1 VVVVV
6 VGLLVVDLVLEFPL
20 LPPHPATA
28 KLLARTAAA
37 ASMAASGVL
46 LIGRAPV
53 VIGVRRCGRPPYQAF
68 PRERPR
74 KRAGRLGAGCATLYA
89 PIMSVETAATPRA
102 AQAGAAES
110 GRGSGSAWL
119 LIVCCVAQFMVI
131 LDLSIVNVALPSI
144 QSALGFSA
152 PELQWIVDA
161 YSITFAGFLMFG
173 GRAADH
179 FGQRRM
185 FVLALA
191 LFALASLAGGLAPDR
206 GTLVAARAAQGL
218 GGALMAA
225 CSLAIITS
233 SFAPGPEL
241 HRAIGAWAS
250 MNGLGGAAGMLFG
263 GIITQELS
271 WRWVLLI
278 NPPIGIAAALVAYAV
293 VSERRRGSGSD
304 PPRSFDLAGALTL
317 TIGQIVLVFGIVEAG
332 LAGLD
337 TFDALA
343 PIIGGLVVLAVFGV
357 IEVRFAREPLIP
369 FKELTKPLRIAN
381 NIVLLF
387 SASLFPLWFVSSLYL
402 QQVLYLSPFHTGLI
416 FLPMTLVIMLVASRT
431 GKLVSHFGVR
441 PVLGGGLI
449 MLTAGLLLLA
459 KIGSSGSPIVYI
471 MIPGLLTAAG
481 IAMSIVPS
489 TIAATQGAKEGQ
501 AGLASGLVNT
511 SRQVGGGLGLAIL
524 VTLATSRSSHLIG
537 AGHGVAQSLTDG
549 FRLAF
554 LIGGGLAAAAA
565 LITFTALPKPDGALP
580 VATRLAAVVGV
591 VVAGFVGVDFALA
604 GSHGAPV
611 GAYTTRGAYS
621 FVTAPSLHPPKLR
634 QNGAI
639 ATSELAPGYI
649 FTTNFYNL
657 NYPPLVGQSGPLI
670 LDSRLQPVWF
680 RPVPEKLVASNLS
693 LQNYEGKPALAW
705 WQGVVTATGATE
717 SGEDVVVN
725 QHYQTVAKLRGK
737 DGWKLTLHAIVISG
751 VDAWVT
757 ANKNIAKNLSSYG
770 GAYNGALIDS
780 AVQEYNLKTGQLLR
794 TWDAL
799 DHIPLGDSRAT
810 VPTNGFPWD
819 AYHVNAVDLTGN
831 GSVLVSMRNTW
842 AAYMVNID
850 TGKIEWTLGGKHSS
864 FKFGRGA
871 EFQWQHDVA
880 LVVGGN
886 TGPTITVFD
895 DHCCQLTGG
904 GTSVPPTGPS
914 RGLVLQ
920 LNQSTHVAT
929 LAAQYGNR
937 EGFKSEYMG
946 DTQPLANSNTFVG
959 WGSAPYFTEYS
970 AAGKLLLEAEFPGSD
985 LSYRTM
991 VEQWVG
997 LPLTAPAVAARESG
1011 GKTTVYASWNG
1022 ATQAV
1027 SWRLLAGVSAS
1038 HLDTVATVPRSGFE
1052 TAIPVPKGYA
1062 SYQAQA
1068 LKGAK
1073 VLASASPVI
1082 ERFEAQA
1089 LDASGRVIGSSP
1101 LFSATAQ

>member
-1 VVVVV
+1 
-6 VGLLVVDLVLEFPL
+6 
-20 LPPHPATA
+20 
-28 KLLARTAAA
+28 
-37 ASMAASGVL
+37 
-46 LIGRAPV
+46 
-53 VIGVRRCGRPPYQAF
+53 
-68 PRERPR
+68 
-74 KRAGRLGAGCATLYA
+74 
-89 PIMSVETAATPRA
+89 MSVETTVSP
-102 AQAGAAES
+102 GAADIAPAE
-110 GRGSGSAWL
+110 RKLGSGGPWL

-144 QSALGFSA
+144 QSSLGFSA

-161 YSITFAGFLMFG
+161 YSITFAGFLMLG

-185 FVLALA
+185 FVWA
-191 LFALASLAGGLAPDR
+191 LFVFAAASLAGGLAPDR
-206 GTLVAARAAQGL
+206 GMLVAARAVQGL

-225 CSLAIITS
+225 CSLAVITS
-233 SFAPGPEL
+233 SFAPGPQL
-241 HRAIGAWAS
+241 HRAIGAWAA

-278 NPPIGIAAALVAYAV
+278 NPPIGIAAGLVAYAV
-293 VSERRRGSGSD
+293 VSERRRGAGSH
-304 PPRSFDLAGALTL
+304 PPGSFDLAGALTL
-317 TIGQIVLVFGIVEAG
+317 TIGQMVLVFGIVEAG

-337 TFDALA
+337 TFAALG
-343 PIIGGLVVLAVFGV
+343 PIIAGLVLLAVFGV
-357 IEVRFAREPLIP
+357 IEVRVASEPLIP

-387 SASLFPLWFVSSLYL
+387 SASLFPMWFVSSLYL
-402 QQVLYLSPFHTGLI
+402 QQVLYLSPLDTGLI
-416 FLPMTLVIMLVASRT
+416 FLPMTLMIMAVASRT
-431 GKLVSHFGVR
+431 GKLVGTFGVR

-449 MLTAGLLLLA
+449 MLTGGMLLLA
-459 KIGSSGSPIVYI
+459 KVGSSGSPIVYI

-537 AGHGVAQSLTDG
+537 SGHGVPQSLTDG
-549 FRLAF
+549 FRLAY

-565 LITFTALPKPDGALP
+565 LVTFTALPNPTGVALP
-580 VATRLAAVVGV
+580 AARRLMVAVLV
-591 VVAGFVGVDFALA
+591 VVAGFVALDTAFA

-621 FVTAPSLHPPKLR
+621 FVTAPTLHPPILR
-634 QNGAI
+634 ESGKSAVD
-639 ATSELAPGYI
+639 ELAPGYI
-649 FTTNFYNL
+649 FTTNFYDL

-670 LDSRLQPVWF
+670 LDDKLQPVWF
-680 RPVPEKLVASNLS
+680 QPVPEKLVASNLS
-693 LQNYEGKPALAW
+693 LETYEGKPVLAW
-705 WQGVVTATGATE
+705 WQGVVTSTGSTE

-725 QHYQTVAKLRGK
+725 QHYQTVARIRGK
-737 DGWKLTLHAIVISG
+737 DGWKLTLHAIDISG
-751 VDAWVT
+751 EDIWVT

-819 AYHVNAVDLTGN
+819 AYHVNAIDLTGN
-831 GSVLVSMRNTW
+831 GTFLVSMRNTW
-842 AAYMVNID
+842 AAYMVNVQ
-850 TGKIEWTLGGKHSS
+850 TGQIEWTLGGKHSS
-864 FKFGRGA
+864 FRFGRGA

-880 LVVGGN
+880 LGVGGH
-886 TGPTITVFD
+886 TGLTVTLFD

-914 RGLVLQ
+914 RGLVLK

-929 LAAQYGNR
+929 LEAQYGNR

-946 DTQPLANSNTFVG
+946 DTEPLANANTFIG

-985 LSYRTM
+985 LSYRTI
-991 VEQWVG
+991 VAQWVG
-997 LPLTAPAVAARESG
+997 LPLTAPAAAVRQTG

-1022 ATQAV
+1022 ATQVV
-1027 SWRLLAGVSAS
+1027 SWRVLAGTSPSRLAAVTTTAK
-1038 HLDTVATVPRSGFE
+1038 SGFE
-1052 TAIPVPKGYA
+1052 TAIVVPQG
-1062 SYQAQA
+1062 AQ
-1068 LKGAK
+1068 
-1073 VLASASPVI
+1073 S
-1082 ERFEAQA
+1082 FEVQA
-1089 LDASGRVIGSSP
+1089 LDAGGHVIGTSRRFAGS
-1101 LFSATAQ
+1101 TQ